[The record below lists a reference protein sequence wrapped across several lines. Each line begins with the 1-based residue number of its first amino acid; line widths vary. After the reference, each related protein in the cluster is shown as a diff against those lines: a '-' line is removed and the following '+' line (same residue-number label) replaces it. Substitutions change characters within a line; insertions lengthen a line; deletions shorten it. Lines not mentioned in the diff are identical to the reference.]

1 MYRDILYEYPHDT
14 SHYMETLAK
23 SDIFFVIASVGF
35 IILGVLAGI
44 FLVYAI
50 RSARNISRASEKLD
64 GTVDHISSF
73 IKNILTFFSPKRKNI
88 HKHNE
93 NKK

>member
-1 MYRDILYEYPHDT
+1 
-14 SHYMETLAK
+14 METLAK

-35 IILGVLAGI
+35 VILGVLAGI

-64 GTVDHISSF
+64 GAVSQVNSF
-73 IKNILTFFSPKRKNI
+73 INVILTFFSPKRKKV
-88 HKHNE
+88 HTPHE
-93 NKK
+93 KK

>member
-1 MYRDILYEYPHDT
+1 
-14 SHYMETLAK
+14 METLAK

-35 IILGVLAGI
+35 IVLGVFAGI

-64 GTVDHISSF
+64 GAVNHVSSF
-73 IKNILTFFSPKRKNI
+73 IKNILTFFSPKEKKT

-93 NKK
+93 K